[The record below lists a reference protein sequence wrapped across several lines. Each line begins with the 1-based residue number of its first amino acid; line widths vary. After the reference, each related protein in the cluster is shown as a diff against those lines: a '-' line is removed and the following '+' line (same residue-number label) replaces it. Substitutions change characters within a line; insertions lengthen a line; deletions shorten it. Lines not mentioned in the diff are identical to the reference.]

1 MKSPKFEHLV
11 HPMTVEAATDYARR
25 VHVKLTAE
33 ARSEDEADWA
43 YAQFERQFG
52 VGRWTI
58 EHLRKRRAKSC
69 DVSVFAK
76 IKGAYLALCE
86 AQLRKLQHEIAVE
99 KATYDDD
106 DLADLE
112 AATAAIAARLK
123 AKREARRVASA
134 APMAVPEQEDQ

>member
-1 MKSPKFEHLV
+1 MKSPKSEYLV
-11 HPMTVEAATDYARR
+11 PPMTVEAATDYAAR
-25 VHVKLTAE
+25 VHDKLTAGV
-33 ARSEDEADWA
+33 RGDDELDWA
-43 YAQFERQFG
+43 YAQFESQYG

-58 EHLRKRRAKSC
+58 EHLRKKRAKSC

-76 IKGAYLALCE
+76 IKNAYLALCE
-86 AQLRKLQHEIAVE
+86 AQLRKLQHEIAIE

-123 AKREARRVASA
+123 AKKASRMA
-134 APMAVPEQEDQ
+134 AAGRMVVSEGKVK